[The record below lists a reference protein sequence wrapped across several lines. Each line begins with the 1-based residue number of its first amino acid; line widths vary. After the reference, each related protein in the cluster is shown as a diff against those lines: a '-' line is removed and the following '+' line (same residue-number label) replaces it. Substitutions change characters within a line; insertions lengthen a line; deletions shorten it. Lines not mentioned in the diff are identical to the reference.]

1 MRIST
6 TERQTLKRCRRK
18 WDLQSYNRQ
27 ALTPIVNSAA
37 LDFGTIWHAT
47 LAQWTSAPQDDP
59 LLLYSDIVAAH
70 LTKIKENY
78 IARIGCMPSREELM
92 PVLEAISVGESMLTR
107 YQQKW
112 GSPLPP
118 GFTLIENELTLIQ
131 DIPNTQHCE
140 CDIRARCS
148 WGCEACHFIGTYST
162 QDWCSCIA
170 RQLNCECVK
179 CHQLECTF
187 DGVMADANGDLF
199 IIERKTF
206 SRTPNLDEL
215 NANDQFL
222 AYMWALSKRLPNKVS
237 GLAYDGA
244 LKNIKKP
251 VDEAFLRRILLRSQ
265 DELQS
270 FETSLQYEVQDAAI
284 LNALPYNHPH
294 LYPTVPPVMGCMRW
308 ECSHIDVCHAMNK
321 QNHTQVAE
329 LLKMFVKSTYKKH
342 LDDNVEAVV

>member
-27 ALTPIVNSAA
+27 SLTPIVNSAA

-78 IARIGCMPSREELM
+78 IARIGCMPSKEELM
-92 PVLEAISVGESMLTR
+92 PVLEAISIGESMLTR

-140 CDIRARCS
+140 CKTCITTSFNFCSHKQGPDYDCRAC
-148 WGCEACHFIGTYST
+148 GK
-162 QDWCSCIA
+162 Q
-170 RQLNCECVK
+170 V

-206 SRTPNLDEL
+206 SRTPNLEEL

-265 DELQS
+265 QELES
-270 FETSLQYEVQDAAI
+270 FEQSLQYEVMDAAI
-284 LNALPYNHPH
+284 LAALPYNHPH

-342 LDDNVEAVV
+342 LDDNVEAAV

>member
-47 LAQWTSAPQDDP
+47 LAQWTQEPTQDP
-59 LLLYSDIVAAH
+59 LLIYIDIVGKH

-78 IARIGCMPSREELM
+78 IERIGCMPSKEELM

-131 DIPNTQHCE
+131 DIPNTEHCTASF
-140 CDIRARCS
+140 CKGCGICNSSLAMPDCPRCP
-148 WGCEACHFIGTYST
+148 I
-162 QDWCSCIA
+162 
-170 RQLNCECVK
+170 K

-206 SRTPNLDEL
+206 SRTPNLEEL

-222 AYMWALSKRLPNKVS
+222 AYMWALSKRLPGRVA

-251 VDEAFLRRILLRSQ
+251 IDEAFLRRILLRSQ
-265 DELQS
+265 DELES
-270 FETSLQYEVQDAAI
+270 FEQHLAYEVQDAAI

-342 LDDNVEAVV
+342 LDDGAETT